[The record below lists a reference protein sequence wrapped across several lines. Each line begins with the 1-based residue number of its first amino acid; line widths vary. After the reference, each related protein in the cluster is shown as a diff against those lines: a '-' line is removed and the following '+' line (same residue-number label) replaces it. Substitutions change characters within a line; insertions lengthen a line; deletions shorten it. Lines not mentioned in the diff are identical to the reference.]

1 MNLHHLYI
9 FCMVAENKSFAK
21 AAAKVNISQPAISQ
35 HVQKLEA
42 DLGKKLI
49 ERKGRLFRLTTHG
62 ETLFEYGRR
71 IFNMVEEAENALLR
85 FGHPRKRIF
94 LGATSI
100 TGTYFLPAFIAKF
113 TEMNP
118 YVQFNVSL
126 EEHTNELLENI
137 IKNEIDIAITYE
149 TVILKDDIQVS
160 RIIQDEFVL
169 VLPGNHPWASGQLVS
184 LEEIVTLPFIFY
196 NQDHFIQPIL
206 ESTLS
211 GSSVNVTLQL
221 SQLEAVKNAISRG
234 LGVSMLPL
242 SSIRVEVDHGLLAVA
257 NCPAF
262 RVPRYLVSMHKKMN
276 HLPDLME
283 LALNCLK
290 DKNWVNQL

>member
-9 FCMVAENKSFAK
+9 FCVVAENKSFAK

-35 HVQKLEA
+35 QVQKLEA
-42 DLGKKLI
+42 NLGKKLI

-71 IFNMVEEAENALLR
+71 IFYMVEEAENAVLR
-85 FGHPRKRIF
+85 FGYPRKRIF

-126 EEHTNELLENI
+126 EEHTNVLLENI

-206 ESTLS
+206 ESALS

-221 SQLEAVKNAISRG
+221 SQLEAVKNAIYRG

-262 RVPRYLVSMHKKMN
+262 QIPKYLVSMHKKMN
-276 HLPDLME
+276 HLPDLIE